1 MHSRIHAFKS
11 NPKSGH
17 LKSFIELTL
26 LRQKIYKR
34 FFVYFSKPE
43 KLDNKREQRV
53 RKSDS

>member
-11 NPKSGH
+11 HPKSGH

-43 KLDNKREQRV
+43 KLDNKREQRL